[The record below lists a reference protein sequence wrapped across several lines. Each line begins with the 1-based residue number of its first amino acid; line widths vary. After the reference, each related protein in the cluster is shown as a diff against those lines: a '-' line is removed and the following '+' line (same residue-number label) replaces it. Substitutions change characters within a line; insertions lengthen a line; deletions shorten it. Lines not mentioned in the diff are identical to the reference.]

1 MAVARKVHEAQS
13 AYITPEG
20 VERLREELRYLWKV
34 ERPRVTKAVTAA
46 AAEGDRSENA
56 EYIYGKK
63 RLREIDSRVRFLVK
77 RLDSLTVVE
86 NRVGPCDTIYFGAW
100 VRLEDEEGEEVVYR
114 VVGPDEFDPKLGW
127 ISMDAPMGR
136 ALLGKKEGEEILVK
150 RPVGDAHYTVVEISY
165 QPPVP
170 TKEE

>member
-13 AYITPEG
+13 CYITPEG
-20 VERLREELRYLWKV
+20 VERLREELRFLWKV

-86 NRVGPCDTIYFGAW
+86 NRVGLCDTIYFGAW

-150 RPVGDAHYTVVEISY
+150 RPVGDARYTVVEISY
-165 QPPVP
+165 QPL
-170 TKEE
+170 KE

>member
-1 MAVARKVHEAQS
+1 MAVASKPQEVQS
-13 AYITPEG
+13 CYITPEG
-20 VERLREELRYLWKV
+20 VERLREELRYLWKE
-34 ERPRVTKAVTAA
+34 ERPRVTRAVTAA

-63 RLREIDSRVRFLVK
+63 RLREIDRRVRFLVK

-86 NRVGPCDTIYFGAW
+86 NRTVPCDTIYFGAW
-100 VRLEDEEGEEVVYR
+100 VRLEDEAGEEVVYR

-150 RPVGDAHYTVVEISY
+150 RPVGDALFTVLEVSYTPLVL
-165 QPPVP
+165 
-170 TKEE
+170 